1 MHYWVK
7 IGDLSVQIED
17 FISNRISILS
27 SISMSA
33 RTRTSSAVCVDKR
46 QDSYLFASEYIN
58 SFLLTIIRIKLWAMR
73 PDKRLQTVEDRN
85 TSLQNV
91 VFVLLSIGCNHW
103 DLEVRV
109 EQTCY
114 ALLRCDVIWFDYYD
128 WYVYRV
134 PRGIFLIAKSFYTM
148 MAITAIGFKFWNVQM
163 ESDKTTQS
171 FQ

>member
-58 SFLLTIIRIKLWAMR
+58 
-73 PDKRLQTVEDRN
+73 
-85 TSLQNV
+85 
-91 VFVLLSIGCNHW
+91 
-103 DLEVRV
+103 
-109 EQTCY
+109 
-114 ALLRCDVIWFDYYD
+114 
-128 WYVYRV
+128 
-134 PRGIFLIAKSFYTM
+134 
-148 MAITAIGFKFWNVQM
+148 
-163 ESDKTTQS
+163 
-171 FQ
+171 

>member
-58 SFLLTIIRIKLWAMR
+58 SFLLAIIRIKLWAMR

-85 TSLQNV
+85 TSLHNV
-91 VFVLLSIGCNHW
+91 VFVLL
-103 DLEVRV
+103 
-109 EQTCY
+109 
-114 ALLRCDVIWFDYYD
+114 
-128 WYVYRV
+128 
-134 PRGIFLIAKSFYTM
+134 
-148 MAITAIGFKFWNVQM
+148 
-163 ESDKTTQS
+163 
-171 FQ
+171 

>member
-58 SFLLTIIRIKLWAMR
+58 SFLLAIIRIKLWAMR

-85 TSLQNV
+85 TSLLRCGVCLALDRLQSLRFGSTSRTDMLC
-91 VFVLLSIGCNHW
+91 FVTMWCDMIW
-103 DLEVRV
+103 
-109 EQTCY
+109 
-114 ALLRCDVIWFDYYD
+114 LLRLICISCPSGNIFNCQKFLHHDGNNCNWLQVLKRTDGIW
-128 WYVYRV
+128 
-134 PRGIFLIAKSFYTM
+134 
-148 MAITAIGFKFWNVQM
+148 
-163 ESDKTTQS
+163 
-171 FQ
+171 